1 MSGLATIQ
9 PPAPAPGAPP
19 VDRGVLRFLT
29 CGSVDDGKSTLIG
42 RLLYDSRA
50 ILADA
55 LHALEASSRKRGL
68 AGIDLSLLTDGLS
81 AEREQGITIDVA
93 YRYFSTGTRK
103 FIIADAPGHAQYT
116 RNMVT
121 AASTAE
127 LALILVDARRGV
139 QPQTRRH
146 AALAHLLGIRHL
158 VFVVNKLDLVGYDP
172 GVYAGLRAELEAFSR
187 ALGLESPRVV
197 PISALEGDMVVSR
210 GNHLPW
216 YEGPTLLEILEA
228 ADVDHTHRE
237 RPFRFPVQLVCRP
250 RAAGQPEFRGYQ
262 GRIASGEV
270 AVGDR
275 ILALPSGRSTRV
287 SGLRLLNVELPRA
300 TAGQSVTLL
309 LEDDLDVSRG
319 DLLCAVDSPARP
331 AQELEATLCWLSD
344 RPYARG
350 QRLLLRHT
358 TREVRA
364 RITHIAGRLDLHTL
378 GLEAVEGLQVN
389 DIAEVRL
396 GLQQPV
402 FADPYLEDRATGA
415 FVLIDEATHD
425 TVAAGLVRKVP
436 GVRP

>member
-1 MSGLATIQ
+1 MSGLHPLGSTV
-9 PPAPAPGAPP
+9 PAAGLPSE
-19 VDRGVLRFLT
+19 DRGVLRFLT

-68 AGIDLSLLTDGLS
+68 AGLDLSLLTDGLS

-93 YRYFSTGTRK
+93 YRYFATGTRK

-121 AASTAE
+121 AASTAD

-158 VFVVNKLDLVGYDP
+158 VFVVNKLDLVGYDR
-172 GVYAGLRAELEAFSR
+172 GVFEGLKGELEAFGRS
-187 ALGLESPRVV
+187 LGLAGPAFV

-210 GNHLPW
+210 GDRLPW
-216 YEGPTLLEILEA
+216 YDGPTLLELLEA
-228 ADVDHTHRE
+228 APGEARPAD

-250 RAAGQPEFRGYQ
+250 RTAGLPEFRGYQ

-275 ILALPSGRSTRV
+275 ILALPSGRATRV
-287 SGLRLLNVELPRA
+287 AGLRILDTRLERA
-300 TAGQSVTLL
+300 VAGQSITLL
-309 LEDDLDVSRG
+309 LDEDLDISRG
-319 DLLCAVDSPARP
+319 DLLGSLESPATP
-331 AQELEATLCWLSD
+331 AVELGATLCWLSD
-344 RPYARG
+344 RPYSRG

-358 TREVRA
+358 TREARA
-364 RITHIAGRLDLHTL
+364 RIPDITGRLDLHTL
-378 GLEAVEGLQVN
+378 RLEAAEGLEVN

-396 GLQQPV
+396 RLQQPV
-402 FADPYLEDRATGA
+402 FADPYAQNRATGA

-425 TVAAGLVRKVP
+425 TVAAGLVRTVS
-436 GVRP
+436 GGRP

>member
-1 MSGLATIQ
+1 MGGLHTSGSTV
-9 PPAPAPGAPP
+9 PAAGLPA

-42 RLLYDSRA
+42 RLLYDSKA

-55 LHALEASSRKRGL
+55 LHALETSSRRRGL

-93 YRYFSTGTRK
+93 YRYFATGTRK

-121 AASTAE
+121 AASTAD
-127 LALILVDARRGV
+127 LALLLVDARRGV

-172 GVYAGLRAELEAFSR
+172 GVFEGLKGELEAFSR
-187 ALGLESPRVV
+187 SLGLAAPAFV

-210 GNHLPW
+210 GDRLPW
-216 YEGPTLLEILEA
+216 YEGPTLLELLEA
-228 ADVDHTHRE
+228 APVE
-237 RPFRFPVQLVCRP
+237 ANQAGRPFRFPVQLVCRP
-250 RAAGQPEFRGYQ
+250 RTAGAPDFRGYQ
-262 GRIASGEV
+262 GRITSGEV

-275 ILALPSGRSTRV
+275 ILALPSGRSARV
-287 SGLRLLNVELPRA
+287 SGLRIHDTRLTRA

-309 LEDDLDVSRG
+309 LDEELDISRG
-319 DLLCAVDSPARP
+319 DLLCSAEAPATPAV
-331 AQELEATLCWLSD
+331 ELGATLCWLSD
-344 RPYARG
+344 RPHTPG

-358 TREVRA
+358 AREVRA
-364 RITHIAGRLDLHTL
+364 RITDITGGLDLHTL
-378 GLEAVEGLQVN
+378 RLEAAEGLEVN

-396 GLQQPV
+396 RLQRPV
-402 FADPYLEDRATGA
+402 CADPYGQDRATGA

-425 TVAAGLVRKVP
+425 TVAAGLVRTVS